1 MYLTDLTDA
10 QKEYI
15 KRTILM
21 DNWRSKYDFFLILDA
36 IIYIDVSGCQWRLLP
51 TEYPK
56 WQIVYYYFRRWGAM
70 DAFGE
75 FEDDLVK
82 KVRLRRGESE
92 TPTIGAIDSQ
102 SSRLALPRS
111 QKGIDGNK
119 KVKGVKRNIIT
130 DKDGDILEAT
140 TTPANV
146 HDSKSAYA
154 LVALLVT
161 AFPWIKRIYADRGYR
176 GNFVEAAKHDFGID
190 IEITHSN
197 YSGQFVPAKKRWV
210 VERTF
215 AWLDNFRRL
224 CRNYEETTASANEML
239 MVAAVVLSLRK
250 LTSVNNHF

>member
-36 IIYIDVSGCQWRLLP
+36 ILYIDVSGCQWRLLP

-75 FEDDLVK
+75 FDDDLVK

-102 SSRLALPRS
+102 SSRSALPRS

-210 VERTF
+210 VERPF

-224 CRNYEETTASANEML
+224 CRNYEETTASAMRCLWWRLWFFRFE
-239 MVAAVVLSLRK
+239 S
-250 LTSVNNHF
+250 